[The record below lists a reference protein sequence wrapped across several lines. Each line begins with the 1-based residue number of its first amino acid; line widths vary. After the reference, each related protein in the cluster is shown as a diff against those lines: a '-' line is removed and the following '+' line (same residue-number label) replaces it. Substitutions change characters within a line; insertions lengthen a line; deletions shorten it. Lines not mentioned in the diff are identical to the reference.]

1 MRQIV
6 VGVDGSE
13 LSWQVI
19 AAAREVAEVDGA
31 VVTVVHAEFLP
42 SRAMWGLGES
52 LDDVS
57 LEEDAIRTEVTERLR
72 EMNAGGGPQMNF
84 EIYKAKPAEA
94 IIQAAVD
101 LDADLVVVGHRGHG
115 GTLRRLGSVALEV
128 VNTAEV
134 SVLVVR

>member
-13 LSWQVI
+13 ETWKVI
-19 AAAREVAEVDGA
+19 ATAREVAEDSDA
-31 VVTVVHAEFLP
+31 TVTAVHAEFLP

-52 LDDVS
+52 LDDVT
-57 LEEDAIRTEVTERLR
+57 LEEDEIRTSVTERLR
-72 EMNAGGGPQMNF
+72 EMNAAGGPQVGF
-84 EIYKAKPAEA
+84 EIYKAKPADA
-94 IIQAAVD
+94 LLQAATD
-101 LDADLVVVGHRGHG
+101 LDADLIVVGHRGHG
-115 GTLRRLGSVALEV
+115 GALRRLGSVALEV